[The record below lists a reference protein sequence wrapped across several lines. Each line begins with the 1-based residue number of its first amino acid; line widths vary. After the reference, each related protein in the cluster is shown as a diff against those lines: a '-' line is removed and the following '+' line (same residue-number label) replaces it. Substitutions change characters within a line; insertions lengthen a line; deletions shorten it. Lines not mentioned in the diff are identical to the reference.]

1 MDNVKKKI
9 QSVQRAI
16 EILNC
21 FDESNSELSLSQL
34 SQMTGLN
41 KSTLHGIISTL
52 ADNDFIQKNSYGKY
66 LLGCAFLEKFQ
77 ETTSSRRALLI
88 SCAKPYMKQI
98 STSSGST
105 VNLFIRER
113 GSMSLAY
120 QQLPV
125 NSTYIISKVSE
136 SDPLFST
143 ATGKLALLYMSET
156 ERNNYLSENPLISF
170 TATTK
175 ATEKELAHELDLIR
189 EQGYAFE
196 DGELLEGVSALSV
209 GIFGSRRQ
217 LQGAISCMGTSAR
230 INRYKE
236 EIIDELRRACSNIS
250 KRLYA
255 EEKDKHIQG

>member
-1 MDNVKKKI
+1 MDNMKKRI

-16 EILNC
+16 EVLNC

-34 SQMTGLN
+34 SQMTGVN

-52 ADNDFIQKNSYGKY
+52 ADNDYIQKNSYGKY

-77 ETTSSRRALLI
+77 ETASSRRALLI

-105 VNLFIRER
+105 VNLFIREQHN
-113 GSMSLAY
+113 MTLAY

-125 NSTYIISKVSE
+125 NSSYIISKVSE

-143 ATGKLALLYMSET
+143 ATGKLTLLYMSEA
-156 ERNNYLSENPLISF
+156 ERHNYLSENPLTSF

-175 ATEKELAHELDLIR
+175 VTEQELADELEAIR

-196 DGELLEGVSALSV
+196 DGELLEGVSALSMGV
-209 GIFGSRRQ
+209 FGLRRQ
-217 LQGAISCMGTSAR
+217 LQGAISCMGTSAQ
-230 INRYKE
+230 INRHKE
-236 EIIDELRRACSNIS
+236 EIIRELRRACSNIS
-250 KRLYA
+250 KRLYR
-255 EEKDKHIQG
+255 EERGEHI